1 MSDVILIFGKDTCP
15 YTSAARKDYAQEGKK
30 FEYINVIQYPSQLK
44 RMLEFSKGV
53 REVPVIV
60 EAGRVIIGYDGGT

>member
-1 MSDVILIFGKDTCP
+1 MSDVTLIFGKDSCP
-15 YTSAARKDYAQEGKK
+15 YTSAARQDYQSAGKP
-30 FEYINVIQYPSQLK
+30 FEYIDVINDRSQLN

-60 EAGRVIIGYDGGT
+60 EKGQVTIGYAGGS